1 MIACRNVPRKALPGP
16 GLLLL
21 LPLTVAGCGAGPEA
35 GGDDE
40 TLDPASP
47 DASVGSVAERPP
59 SSPPPKPEASS
70 AAQREAPE
78 GRVSGGGEPQEAS
91 SPPAGPPQRT
101 ARTESSAARDADSES
116 LDSGPRPEPSGL
128 PPELS
133 AGESAEPVT
142 PDRDGPDPAG
152 LGPAVDLLAT
162 EELLDPVSI
171 PAGTLIPTVMQV
183 TLSTRTHQAG
193 DTFHL
198 RVSEEILAADGM
210 VLVPEGTRLEGRV
223 TDARRSTDSDED
235 ALLSVVFETLLLDGV
250 RIPLDAV
257 VAETELETS
266 SAASDT
272 RTAITVVTGAAA
284 GAVLG
289 RILGGDT
296 RSAIQGAAVGALG
309 GAGVAFVTRDGHAVI
324 REGTRVVVQL
334 ESPAVL
340 SPVPSTAF

>member
-1 MIACRNVPRKALPGP
+1 MIACRNVPRKALPGL
-16 GLLLL
+16 GIVLLLL
-21 LPLTVAGCGAGPEA
+21 LAIAGCGAGPEA
-35 GGDDE
+35 GGDDK
-40 TLDPASP
+40 TLDPFSS
-47 DASVGSVAERPP
+47 DASIGSVEEPPP
-59 SSPPPKPEASS
+59 SPPANAETSS
-70 AAQREAPE
+70 AVLRETPE
-78 GRVSGGGEPQEAS
+78 GSGGGGGEP
-91 SPPAGPPQRT
+91 PLAGPPQQT
-101 ARTESSAARDADSES
+101 ARTESSAEGDTDSES
-116 LDSGPRPEPSGL
+116 LDPGPRQEPSGL
-128 PPELS
+128 HPELS
-133 AGESAEPVT
+133 TGESAEPVT
-142 PDRDGPDPAG
+142 PHQDGSDPAG
-152 LGPAVDLLAT
+152 LGPAMGLLAT
-162 EELLDPVSI
+162 EEPLEPVSI
-171 PAGTLIPTVMQV
+171 RAGTLIPTVMQV

-210 VLVPEGTRLEGRV
+210 VLVREGTRLEGRV
-223 TDARRSTDSDED
+223 TDARRSTDSDEE
-235 ALLSVVFETLLLDGV
+235 ALLSVAFETLLIDGV

-266 SAASDT
+266 SVASDT
-272 RTAITVVTGAAA
+272 RAAITVVTGAAA

-309 GAGVAFVTRDGHAVI
+309 GAGVAFMTRDGHAVI

>member
-21 LPLTVAGCGAGPEA
+21 LPLTIAGCGAGSEA

-40 TLDPASP
+40 TLDPAYS
-47 DASVGSVAERPP
+47 DASIGSVEEPP
-59 SSPPPKPEASS
+59 SSPRANAEASS

-78 GRVSGGGEPQEAS
+78 GGVAGGGEPQEAS

-101 ARTESSAARDADSES
+101 ARTESSALKDADSES
-116 LDSGPRPEPSGL
+116 LDPGPRSEASGL
-128 PPELS
+128 PAES
-133 AGESAEPVT
+133 STGESAEPLT
-142 PDRDGPDPAG
+142 PDRDGPDPAR
-152 LGPAVDLLAT
+152 LAPAMDLLAT
-162 EELLDPVSI
+162 EEPLDPVSI
-171 PAGTLIPTVMQV
+171 PAGTLIPAVMQV

-223 TDARRSTDSDED
+223 TDTRRSTDSDEE
-235 ALLSVVFETLLLDGV
+235 ALLSVAFETLLIDGV

-284 GAVLG
+284 VAVLD

-296 RSAIQGAAVGALG
+296 RSAIQGTAVGALG
-309 GAGVAFVTRDGHAVI
+309 GARVAFITRDRHAVI
-324 REGTRVVVQL
+324 REGTRVVVKL

-340 SPVPSTAF
+340 SPLPSTAF

>member
-1 MIACRNVPRKALPGP
+1 MIACRNIPRKALPGP

-21 LPLTVAGCGAGPEA
+21 LPLTIAGCGAGPEA
-35 GGDDE
+35 GGEDE
-40 TLDPASP
+40 TLDPASS
-47 DASVGSVAERPP
+47 DGSIGSVEEPP
-59 SSPPPKPEASS
+59 SSPPANAEASS

-78 GRVSGGGEPQEAS
+78 GGVAGGGEPQEAS
-91 SPPAGPPQRT
+91 SSAGPPQQT
-101 ARTESSAARDADSES
+101 ARTEGSAVRDTDSES
-116 LDSGPRPEPSGL
+116 LDPGPRPEPSGL

-133 AGESAEPVT
+133 TGESAEPVT
-142 PDRDGPDPAG
+142 PDRDDPGPAG
-152 LGPAVDLLAT
+152 LGPVVGLLAA
-162 EELLDPVSI
+162 EEPLEPVSI

-223 TDARRSTDSDED
+223 IDARRSTDSDEE
-235 ALLSVVFETLLLDGV
+235 ALLLVAFETLLIDGV

-309 GAGVAFVTRDGHAVI
+309 GAGVAFITRDGHAVI
-324 REGTRVVVQL
+324 REGTRVVIQL

-340 SPVPSTAF
+340 SPVP

>member
-21 LPLTVAGCGAGPEA
+21 LPLTIAGCGTGPEA

-40 TLDPASP
+40 TLDPAS
-47 DASVGSVAERPP
+47 DASIGSVEEPP
-59 SSPPPKPEASS
+59 SSPPANAEASS

-78 GRVSGGGEPQEAS
+78 GGVAGGGEPQEAS
-91 SPPAGPPQRT
+91 SPPAGPPQQT
-101 ARTESSAARDADSES
+101 ARTESSAKGDTGSES
-116 LDSGPRPEPSGL
+116 LDPGPRQEPSGL

-133 AGESAEPVT
+133 TGESAEPVT
-142 PDRDGPDPAG
+142 PDRDDPGPAG
-152 LGPAVDLLAT
+152 LGPVVGLLAA
-162 EELLDPVSI
+162 EEPLESVSI

-223 TDARRSTDSDED
+223 TDARRSTDSDEE
-235 ALLSVVFETLLLDGV
+235 ALLSVAFETLLIDGV

-309 GAGVAFVTRDGHAVI
+309 GAGVAFITRDGHAVI

-340 SPVPSTAF
+340 SPVP